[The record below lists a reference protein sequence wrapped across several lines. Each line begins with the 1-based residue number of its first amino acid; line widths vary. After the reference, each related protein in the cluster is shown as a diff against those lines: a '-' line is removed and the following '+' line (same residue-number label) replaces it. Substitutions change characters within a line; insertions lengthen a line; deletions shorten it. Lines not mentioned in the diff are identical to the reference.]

1 MKVLFS
7 FPSQPMYL
15 CRKNVT
21 MQILDGRTTAESIR
35 KELSEAV
42 QERKRNGKKIPH
54 LAAILVGNDGGSL
67 TYVGAKVKAC
77 DQIGFESTLIRYDET
92 VPEDILLA
100 KVRSLNEDKSI
111 DGFIVQLPLPAHID
125 EMKITLA
132 IDPKK
137 DVDGFHPENLGKMI
151 LNVPGFLPATPAGIV
166 ELLKRNQIITEG
178 KNCVIIGRSNIVGTP
193 LSIMLGRNTSTG
205 NCTVT
210 LAHSRTNNLKK
221 LCLTADILIA
231 AIGQPNFITA
241 DMVKEG
247 AVVIDVG
254 TTRIA
259 DTSRARGWRLTGDV
273 DYANVAPKCAWI
285 TPVPGGVGPMTIASL
300 MINTLKAMELKGK

>member
-1 MKVLFS
+1 
-7 FPSQPMYL
+7 MYL
-15 CRKNVT
+15 CRKIVT
-21 MQILDGRTTAESIR
+21 MQILDGRATAESIR

-77 DQIGFESTLIRYDET
+77 DQIGFESTLIRYDES

-100 KVRSLNEDKSI
+100 KVHSLNEDKSI

-166 ELLKRNQIITEG
+166 ELLKRNQIKTEG

-210 LAHSRTNNLKK
+210 LAHSRTSNLKE

-273 DYANVAPKCAWI
+273 DYTNVAPKCAWI

>member
-1 MKVLFS
+1 
-7 FPSQPMYL
+7 
-15 CRKNVT
+15 
-21 MQILDGRTTAESIR
+21 MQILDGRATAEEIR
-35 KELSEAV
+35 KELAEAV

-100 KVRSLNEDKSI
+100 KVHSLNEDKSI
-111 DGFIVQLPLPAHID
+111 DGFIVQLPLPSHID

-151 LNVPGFLPATPAGIV
+151 LNVPGFLPATPAGII
-166 ELLKRNQIITEG
+166 ELLKRNQIKTEG

-193 LSIMLGRNTSTG
+193 LSIMLGRNTSPG

-210 LAHSRTNNLKK
+210 LAHSRTNNLKE

-241 DMVKEG
+241 EMVKEG

-259 DTSRARGWRLTGDV
+259 DASRARGWRLTGDV